1 MLKKT
6 FITLTAVLLSACAQ
20 VPPEKEDPRDPL
32 QSINRPLY
40 DFNMD
45 VLDAYILRPVAVG
58 YVEVTPAP
66 VRRSV
71 VNFTNN
77 IVAPT
82 DAVNAALQG
91 KADKTGIAV
100 ARFLVNTTV
109 GIGGL
114 FDVATSLGLDYVD
127 EDFGQT
133 LGVWG
138 VGDGAYVML
147 PGMGPS
153 TVRNFTG
160 DMVDNFVL
168 PEIALTTPQTILVFA
183 LRVVE
188 TRASLIPQESLLNES
203 LDPYTFVKDVYYQRQ
218 LYEVY
223 DGNPPMQEEPEAEDY
238 DDDFLENL

>member
-1 MLKKT
+1 MLKK
-6 FITLTAVLLSACAQ
+6 ITLIAMTVLLGACAQ

-32 QSINRPLY
+32 QSINRPIY

-58 YVEVTPAP
+58 YVKITPAP
-66 VRRSV
+66 VRSSI
-71 VNFTNN
+71 VNFTDN
-77 IVAPT
+77 IDAPI
-82 DAVNAALQG
+82 DAANAALQG
-91 KADKTGIAV
+91 KMDRTGVAL
-100 ARFLVNTTV
+100 ARFLVNSTV
-109 GIGGL
+109 GIAGL
-114 FDVATSLGLDYVD
+114 FDVATSLGLESVD

-153 TVRNFTG
+153 TARNLTG
-160 DMVDNFVL
+160 DVVDNFVL

-203 LDPYTFVKDVYYQRQ
+203 LDPYTFVKDIYYQRQ

-223 DGNPPMQEEPEAEDY
+223 DGNPPLQEEPEAQEY